1 MVENLNNKINLIDSQ
16 ALDQIESRLHMICQR
31 VNQLNEKKLL
41 IEDHEKLNRVNEI
54 YQMVVKWKDIS
65 TSVPSIVERLSILND
80 LHQKGYYFSSKNY
93 LMLNFKNFHLAF
105 QFPAILSRL
114 DSEQKLIKEK
124 MDSNND
130 LLNQVFFFLILN
142 SYHIY

>member
-93 LMLNFKNFHLAF
+93 LMLNF
-105 QFPAILSRL
+105 
-114 DSEQKLIKEK
+114 
-124 MDSNND
+124 
-130 LLNQVFFFLILN
+130 
-142 SYHIY
+142 